1 MLIFTTYNNK
11 HKKSNDN
18 HRGDSMD
25 DRRKFIR
32 FPVRLS
38 ARYSKENQDK
48 WNQCSIINISREGMG
63 VVAFLKEKIRSG
75 SILNLMIDVP
85 GKKASVFV
93 SGTLTWIKAL
103 EGDPEFSYKSGIQI
117 ITIDS
122 EDKWILLDYSYEAW
136 KEGREGDK
144 TCDTVK

>member
-1 MLIFTTYNNK
+1 VE
-11 HKKSNDN
+11 
-18 HRGDSMD
+18 

-32 FPVRLS
+32 FSVRLG

-63 VVAFLKEKIRSG
+63 VVVYLKEKLRLG
-75 SILNLMIDVP
+75 SVLNLMIDVP
-85 GKKASVFV
+85 GKKTPVFV
-93 SGTLTWIKAL
+93 SGTLTWIKDL
-103 EGDPEFSYKSGIQI
+103 KGDPEFSYKSGIQI

-136 KEGREGDK
+136 KGSKEEEK
-144 TCDTVK
+144 IYDTVK

>member
-1 MLIFTTYNNK
+1 ME
-11 HKKSNDN
+11 
-18 HRGDSMD
+18 

-32 FPVRLS
+32 FSVRIG
-38 ARYSKENQDK
+38 ARYSEENQDK
-48 WNQCSIINISREGMG
+48 WNPCSVINISREGMG
-63 VVAFLKEKIRSG
+63 VVVYLKEKIHLG

-85 GKKASVFV
+85 GKKEPVFV
-93 SGTLTWIKAL
+93 SGALNWIEAL

-136 KEGREGDK
+136 KESGGGG
-144 TCDTVK
+144 